1 MITIIPQS
9 HCRIIERFGKPVKV
23 QKSGLAIKI
32 PVLDSVK
39 DVSTDWGGNAN
50 KQGVFIEL
58 SEQVTDTHPRECIT
72 RDNAKVMVDAVVSW
86 RIIDPI
92 KAVYEVDQ
100 LHQSLLQTVL
110 NAVRAEVGGNELD
123 YALQAR
129 TELNEKITSRLVDT
143 LSKWGLQLLRVEIQE
158 LKTDDATSAAMLQ
171 QLDAE
176 RKSRASKLE
185 AEGQA
190 KATVEIAKADR
201 DAAIL
206 RAEGQAKALEIT
218 ASAEKSYLET
228 LATAI
233 GADEANKILLA
244 QKVIEGY
251 SIISG
256 NPGDKVFIP
265 SNVQSFIEL
274 GNS

>member
-39 DVSTDWGGNAN
+39 DVSTDWGGDAN

-158 LKTDDATSAAMLQ
+158 LKTDDATSAAML
-171 QLDAE
+171 
-176 RKSRASKLE
+176 
-185 AEGQA
+185 
-190 KATVEIAKADR
+190 
-201 DAAIL
+201 
-206 RAEGQAKALEIT
+206 
-218 ASAEKSYLET
+218 
-228 LATAI
+228 
-233 GADEANKILLA
+233 
-244 QKVIEGY
+244 
-251 SIISG
+251 
-256 NPGDKVFIP
+256 
-265 SNVQSFIEL
+265 
-274 GNS
+274 

>member
-39 DVSTDWGGNAN
+39 DVSTDWGGDAN

-251 SIISG
+251 SLISG

>member
-39 DVSTDWGGNAN
+39 DVSTDWGGDAN

-110 NAVRAEVGGNELD
+110 NAVRA
-123 YALQAR
+123 
-129 TELNEKITSRLVDT
+129 
-143 LSKWGLQLLRVEIQE
+143 
-158 LKTDDATSAAMLQ
+158 
-171 QLDAE
+171 
-176 RKSRASKLE
+176 
-185 AEGQA
+185 
-190 KATVEIAKADR
+190 
-201 DAAIL
+201 
-206 RAEGQAKALEIT
+206 
-218 ASAEKSYLET
+218 
-228 LATAI
+228 
-233 GADEANKILLA
+233 
-244 QKVIEGY
+244 
-251 SIISG
+251 
-256 NPGDKVFIP
+256 
-265 SNVQSFIEL
+265 
-274 GNS
+274 